1 MKTDD
6 MIFVFGSNESGFH
19 GAGAAA
25 YALRHKGAMMR
36 EAFGLQGQSFAIPT
50 KDKAIKHALPINTI
64 KAYVDEFLEETKL
77 HPELD
82 FQVTRIGCGLAGLK
96 DSEIAPLFV
105 HANKADYPNV
115 WFDNVWMHEFAATGR
130 MSPAGYNIWGTF

>member
-1 MKTDD
+1 MKTPSN

-25 YALRHKGAMMR
+25 YALRHKGAVMR

-50 KDKAIKHALPINTI
+50 KDKAIKHTLSLPTI
-64 KAYVDEFLEETKL
+64 KAYVDEFIEEAKM
-77 HPELD
+77 HPELN

-96 DSEIAPLFV
+96 DEDMAPMFKD
-105 HANKADYPNV
+105 APSNC
-115 WFDNVWMHEFAATGR
+115 WFDTAWEPWLGDRN
-130 MSPAGYNIWGTF
+130 YWGHF